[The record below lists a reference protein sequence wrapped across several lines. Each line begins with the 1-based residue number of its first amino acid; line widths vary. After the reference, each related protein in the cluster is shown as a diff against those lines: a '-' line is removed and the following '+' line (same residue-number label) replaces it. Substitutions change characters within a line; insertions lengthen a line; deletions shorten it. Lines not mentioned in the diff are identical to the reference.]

1 MGVSEHMATNG
12 PRPLTGV
19 RVIDTTDDRG
29 ALCARILADLGADV
43 VKVEPPG
50 GSPARAFAPLAP
62 DGQSL
67 SFALRNVNK
76 RSTTV
81 DLGTDDG
88 RARFEQM
95 LAGADIWVDGHT
107 PSELDELGLDPA
119 GVASRHPEL
128 IVTAISD
135 FGRTGPYRDFAATD
149 DVMVAMGGMIAR
161 SGVVGRPPLLPPGS
175 LAYDVTS
182 TSAAFFTL
190 AALWQRARTGTGQVL
205 DVSVMQAVAQITDW
219 SMPNFSQIQAAGG
232 IYGQVRAGSGPVY
245 PLYPCADGYV
255 RLIVLSPRQWHA
267 IRAWLGEPDELQ
279 DDHWDS
285 LLSRMSIQADILD
298 PLYIEL
304 FSRYTAADL
313 ADEAQRRGVVMTP
326 VLKPAEVPTIQHF
339 IDRGTFGD
347 LEAAE
352 GVTGRLTTGFFE
364 FGGERFGYV
373 HRSPSAGEHD
383 AVVDAEWS
391 DATNSSTAGSSTG
404 ASHPF
409 EGLKVLDLGHGG
421 VGVETGR
428 LFAEYGAD
436 VIKVETHTYP
446 DFIRQVSG
454 GLMSPSFA
462 SSSRSKR
469 SFGVN
474 AKTEAGLDVLKRLAA
489 WADVLIENTST
500 GTMADMGIPYDV
512 LHEVNPRL
520 VMASSQ
526 LMGSRGHWKDW
537 IGYGPST
544 RPAAGMTHLWN
555 FDDGGMPP
563 GSGAIHPDHLVGR
576 MLAVGALAALLG
588 RERHGLDGAHVEVAQ
603 VETLIN
609 ILGDLFLK
617 ESLVPGSVGPLGN
630 RSERGAPWG
639 VYQCEGEERWCVIT
653 IRDDDDWRA
662 FRTALGEPEWAM
674 PADLETVDGRRTAHD
689 TLDERI
695 SEWTAQRTDRDV
707 MSTLQAAGV
716 PAGIVAYPQ
725 DIAEDEHSV
734 ARKFPVPVDQ
744 PPIGQMLLEGAVF
757 ESDGIPEPIIT
768 AAPMLGEHT
777 REVCREI
784 LQMSDAEI
792 DELVAAGALE
802 EAAG

>member
-1 MGVSEHMATNG
+1 MATNG

-19 RVIDTTDDRG
+19 RVVDTADERG

-43 VKVEPPG
+43 VKVERPG
-50 GSPARAFAPLAP
+50 GAPSRTLPPLAP

-76 RSTTV
+76 RSTTI
-81 DLGTDDG
+81 DLATDDG
-88 RARFEQM
+88 RARFDRL
-95 LAGADIWVDGHT
+95 LAGADIWVDGHRPT
-107 PSELDELGLDPA
+107 ELEALGLDLDQ
-119 GVASRHPEL
+119 VARRHPRL
-128 IVTAISD
+128 VVTAISD
-135 FGRTGPYRDFAATD
+135 FGRTGPYRDFVATD
-149 DVMVAMGGMIAR
+149 DVMVAMGGMLAR

-175 LAYDVTS
+175 LAYDVSS

-190 AALWQRARTGTGQVL
+190 AALWQRARTGSGQVL
-205 DVSVMQAVAQITDW
+205 DVSVMQAIAQITDW
-219 SMPNFSQIQAAGG
+219 SMPNYSQIEGTGG
-232 IYGQVRAGSGPVY
+232 IYGQVRSGSGPVY

-267 IRAWLGEPDELQ
+267 IRAWLGEPEELQ
-279 DDHWDS
+279 DEHWDS
-285 LLSRMSIQADILD
+285 LLARMSIQADLLD
-298 PLYIEL
+298 PLYVEL
-304 FSRYTAADL
+304 FADYTAAEL

-326 VLKPAEVPTIQHF
+326 VLKPAEVPSIAHF
-339 IDRGTFGD
+339 VERGTFGD

-352 GVTGRLTTGFFE
+352 GVVGRLATGFFE
-364 FGGERFGYV
+364 LDGERAGYV
-373 HRSPSAGEHD
+373 HRSPSPGEHGD
-383 AVVDAEWS
+383 VDAEW
-391 DATNSSTAGSSTG
+391 DAVAPASTGSSAG
-404 ASHPF
+404 RSHPF

-454 GLMSPSFA
+454 GMMSPSFA

-469 SFGVN
+469 SLGVN
-474 AKTEAGLDVLKRLAA
+474 AKTEGGLEVLKRLAA

-500 GTMADMGIPYDV
+500 GTMDDMGIPWDV
-512 LHEVNPRL
+512 LHDANPRL

-526 LMGSRGHWKDW
+526 LMGSRGPWKDW
-537 IGYGPST
+537 LGYGPST
-544 RPAAGMTHLWN
+544 RPAGGMTYLWN

-588 RERHGLDGAHVEVAQ
+588 RERQGLDGVHVEVAQ

-639 VYQCEGEERWCVIT
+639 VYPCAGDERWCVIT
-653 IRDDDDWRA
+653 IRHDDDWRA
-662 FRTALGEPEWAM
+662 LCATLGEPDWAM
-674 PADLETVDGRRTAHD
+674 APGLDSVDGRRAAHD
-689 TLDERI
+689 ELDEQLAA
-695 SEWTAQRTDRDV
+695 WTAQRSDREV
-707 MSTLQAAGV
+707 MATLQAAGV
-716 PAGIVAYPQ
+716 PAGIMCYPS
-725 DIAEDEHSV
+725 DLAEDEHSV
-734 ARKFPVPVDQ
+734 ARRFPVPIVQ
-744 PPIGQMLLEGAVF
+744 PPIGQLLLEGALF
-757 ESDGIPEPIIT
+757 ESTGMPEPHV
-768 AAPMLGEHT
+768 APAPMLGEHT
-777 REVCREI
+777 REICRD
-784 LQMSDAEI
+784 LLGMSDAEI

>member
-1 MGVSEHMATNG
+1 MATNET
-12 PRPLTGV
+12 RPLAGV
-19 RVIDTTDDRG
+19 RVVDTTDERG
-29 ALCARILADLGADV
+29 SLCTRILADLGADV

-50 GSPARAFAPLAP
+50 GVASRTLPPLTP
-62 DGQSL
+62 EGQSL
-67 SFALRNVNK
+67 WFALRNLNK
-76 RSTTV
+76 RSMTI
-81 DLGTDDG
+81 DLTADDG
-88 RARFEQM
+88 RARFEE
-95 LAGADIWVDGHT
+95 LLGGADIWVDGHR
-107 PSELDELGLDPA
+107 PDELDALGIDPHAVA
-119 GVASRHPEL
+119 GRHPHL
-128 IVTAISD
+128 VVTAISD

-149 DVMVAMGGMIAR
+149 DVMVAMGGMLAR

-190 AALWQRARTGTGQVL
+190 AALWQRSRTGSGQVL

-219 SMPNFSQIQAAGG
+219 SMPNYSQITAAGG
-232 IYGQVRAGSGPVY
+232 LYGQVRAGSGPVY

-267 IRAWLGEPDELQ
+267 IRAWLGEPEEFQDE
-279 DDHWDS
+279 HWDS
-285 LLSRMSIQADILD
+285 LLSRMSVQADLLD
-298 PLYIEL
+298 PLYIDL
-304 FSRYTAADL
+304 FKDYTAAEL

-326 VLKPAEVPTIQHF
+326 VLKPDEVPNIAHF
-339 IDRGTFGD
+339 VERGTFGD

-352 GVTGRLTTGFFE
+352 GVIGQLATGFFE
-364 FGGERFGYV
+364 FSGERLGYV
-373 HRSPSAGEHD
+373 HRSPSPGEHD
-383 AVVDAEWS
+383 GVDVGWTA
-391 DATNSSTAGSSTG
+391 DPGASTAGTASG
-404 ASHPF
+404 PSHPF

-436 VIKVETHTYP
+436 VIKVETITYP

-469 SFGVN
+469 SVGVN
-474 AKTEAGLDVLKRLAA
+474 AKTEGGLEVLKRLAA

-500 GTMADMGIPYDV
+500 GTMDDMGIPWDV

-526 LMGSRGHWKDW
+526 LMGSRGPWRDW
-537 IGYGPST
+537 LGYGPST

-576 MLAVGALAALLG
+576 MLAVGSLAALLG
-588 RERHGLDGAHVEVAQ
+588 RERHGLEGAHVEVAQ

-609 ILGDLFLK
+609 VLGDLFLK
-617 ESLVPGSVGPLGN
+617 ESIVPGSVGPLGN

-639 VYQCEGEERWCVIT
+639 VYQCSGEERWCVIT
-653 IRDDDDWRA
+653 IRDDHDWQA
-662 FRTALGEPEWAM
+662 FRAVLGEPDWAT
-674 PADLETVDGRRTAHD
+674 ASELDTIEGRRAAHD
-689 TLDERI
+689 ALDRGI
-695 SEWTAQRTDRDV
+695 SEWTAQQTDREV
-707 MSTLQAAGV
+707 MLALQSAGV
-716 PAGIVAYPQ
+716 PAGIMSYPS
-725 DIAEDEHSV
+725 DLAEDEHSV
-734 ARKFPVPVDQ
+734 ARGFPVPLDQ
-744 PPIGQMLLEGAVF
+744 PPIGDLLLEGALF
-757 ESDGIPEPIIT
+757 ESSGMPEPIIT
-768 AAPMLGEHT
+768 PAPMLAGHT

-784 LQMSDAEI
+784 LGMSDAEI

-802 EAAG
+802 EPPG